1 MKNHYF
7 QMDDRALWLELRS
20 GSLIALEV
28 IYRRYYSLL
37 LNYGMKC
44 TPDDDMVR
52 DCIQELFV
60 KLAKSSNLSDT
71 EYPRSYLLKSLR
83 NMINDKSTSARSQV
97 ECFSFNDEIFS
108 DIMDDDSF
116 EKIFGNSDED
126 LRKKKALV
134 QALSQLTSQQKHI
147 LYLRYI
153 KGLSHKEVAEAMDMN
168 VQSSMNLLSRSVS
181 KLREILATHSI
192 MCITFL
198 QWMQIILNRVRY
210 HQRLMKKT
218 DCGII

>member
-7 QMDDRALWLELRS
+7 QMDDRALWSELRS

-44 TPDDDMVR
+44 TP
-52 DCIQELFV
+52 
-60 KLAKSSNLSDT
+60 
-71 EYPRSYLLKSLR
+71 
-83 NMINDKSTSARSQV
+83 
-97 ECFSFNDEIFS
+97 
-108 DIMDDDSF
+108 DDDSF

-198 QWMQIILNRVRY
+198 QWMQII
-210 HQRLMKKT
+210 
-218 DCGII
+218 

>member
-7 QMDDRALWLELRS
+7 QMDDRALWSELRS

-52 DCIQELFV
+52 DCIQEQFV

-97 ECFSFNDEIFS
+97 ECFSFNDEIFR
-108 DIMDDDSF
+108 ILWMMILLKRF
-116 EKIFGNSDED
+116 LETVMRIFG
-126 LRKKKALV
+126 RRR
-134 QALSQLTSQQKHI
+134 H
-147 LYLRYI
+147 
-153 KGLSHKEVAEAMDMN
+153 
-168 VQSSMNLLSRSVS
+168 LSRHFLNLPLN
-181 KLREILATHSI
+181 KSI
-192 MCITFL
+192 SFIF
-198 QWMQIILNRVRY
+198 
-210 HQRLMKKT
+210 
-218 DCGII
+218 GI

>member
-1 MKNHYF
+1 
-7 QMDDRALWLELRS
+7 
-20 GSLIALEV
+20 
-28 IYRRYYSLL
+28 
-37 LNYGMKC
+37 
-44 TPDDDMVR
+44 
-52 DCIQELFV
+52 
-60 KLAKSSNLSDT
+60 
-71 EYPRSYLLKSLR
+71 
-83 NMINDKSTSARSQV
+83 
-97 ECFSFNDEIFS
+97 
-108 DIMDDDSF
+108 MDDDSF

-181 KLREILATHSI
+181 KLREILVTHSI

-198 QWMQIILNRVRY
+198 QWMQIIL
-210 HQRLMKKT
+210 K
-218 DCGII
+218 

>member
-7 QMDDRALWLELRS
+7 QMDDRALWSELRS

-83 NMINDKSTSARSQV
+83 NMINDKSTSARSQI

-116 EKIFGNSDED
+116 EEIFGN
-126 LRKKKALV
+126 
-134 QALSQLTSQQKHI
+134 
-147 LYLRYI
+147 
-153 KGLSHKEVAEAMDMN
+153 KEVAEAMDMN

-198 QWMQIILNRVRY
+198 QWMQII
-210 HQRLMKKT
+210 
-218 DCGII
+218 

>member
-7 QMDDRALWLELRS
+7 QMDDRALWSELRS

-97 ECFSFNDEIFS
+97 ECFSFYDEIFS

-198 QWMQIILNRVRY
+198 QWVQIIL
-210 HQRLMKKT
+210 K
-218 DCGII
+218 

>member
-1 MKNHYF
+1 M
-7 QMDDRALWLELRS
+7 
-20 GSLIALEV
+20 
-28 IYRRYYSLL
+28 L

-60 KLAKSSNLSDT
+60 KLAKSSSLSDT

-83 NMINDKSTSARSQV
+83 NMINDKSTSARSQI

-126 LRKKKALV
+126 LSEEESTCPGHFSTNLSTKAYS
-134 QALSQLTSQQKHI
+134 LSSV
-147 LYLRYI
+147 Y
-153 KGLSHKEVAEAMDMN
+153 KGVIS
-168 VQSSMNLLSRSVS
+168 
-181 KLREILATHSI
+181 
-192 MCITFL
+192 
-198 QWMQIILNRVRY
+198 
-210 HQRLMKKT
+210 
-218 DCGII
+218 

>member
-7 QMDDRALWLELRS
+7 QMDDRALWSELRS

-97 ECFSFNDEIFS
+97 ECFSFNDEIFR
-108 DIMDDDSF
+108 ILWMMILLKRF
-116 EKIFGNSDED
+116 LETVMRIFGKEGTCPGTFSTY
-126 LRKKKALV
+126 LSTKAYP
-134 QALSQLTSQQKHI
+134 LSSV
-147 LYLRYI
+147 Y
-153 KGLSHKEVAEAMDMN
+153 KGVIS
-168 VQSSMNLLSRSVS
+168 
-181 KLREILATHSI
+181 
-192 MCITFL
+192 
-198 QWMQIILNRVRY
+198 
-210 HQRLMKKT
+210 
-218 DCGII
+218 

>member
-7 QMDDRALWLELRS
+7 QMDDRALWSELRS

-44 TPDDDMVR
+44 TPDDDMVS

-60 KLAKSSNLSDT
+60 KLAKSSNLSDS

-198 QWMQIILNRVRY
+198 QWMQIIL
-210 HQRLMKKT
+210 K
-218 DCGII
+218 

>member
-7 QMDDRALWLELRS
+7 QMDDRALWSELRS

-153 KGLSHKEVAEAMDMN
+153 KGLPKN
-168 VQSSMNLLSRSVS
+168 R
-181 KLREILATHSI
+181 
-192 MCITFL
+192 
-198 QWMQIILNRVRY
+198 WMPLKTVCCFPFWAKVR
-210 HQRLMKKT
+210 
-218 DCGII
+218 

>member
-7 QMDDRALWLELRS
+7 QMDDRALWSELRS

-60 KLAKSSNLSDT
+60 KLAKSSN
-71 EYPRSYLLKSLR
+71 
-83 NMINDKSTSARSQV
+83 
-97 ECFSFNDEIFS
+97 
-108 DIMDDDSF
+108 
-116 EKIFGNSDED
+116 

-198 QWMQIILNRVRY
+198 QWMQIIL
-210 HQRLMKKT
+210 K
-218 DCGII
+218 

>member
-1 MKNHYF
+1 MKNHYS
-7 QMDDRALWLELRS
+7 QMDDRALWSELRS

-83 NMINDKSTSARSQV
+83 NMINDKSTSA
-97 ECFSFNDEIFS
+97 
-108 DIMDDDSF
+108 
-116 EKIFGNSDED
+116 
-126 LRKKKALV
+126 
-134 QALSQLTSQQKHI
+134 
-147 LYLRYI
+147 
-153 KGLSHKEVAEAMDMN
+153 
-168 VQSSMNLLSRSVS
+168 
-181 KLREILATHSI
+181 
-192 MCITFL
+192 
-198 QWMQIILNRVRY
+198 
-210 HQRLMKKT
+210 
-218 DCGII
+218 

>member
-7 QMDDRALWLELRS
+7 QMDDRALWSELRS

-108 DIMDDDSF
+108 DIMDDL
-116 EKIFGNSDED
+116 NS
-126 LRKKKALV
+126 A
-134 QALSQLTSQQKHI
+134 T
-147 LYLRYI
+147 
-153 KGLSHKEVAEAMDMN
+153 
-168 VQSSMNLLSRSVS
+168 LL
-181 KLREILATHSI
+181 
-192 MCITFL
+192 
-198 QWMQIILNRVRY
+198 
-210 HQRLMKKT
+210 
-218 DCGII
+218 